1 MLRIDSTSR
10 FFAGLG
16 ELEMDN
22 RIRPLLNRYADF
34 DFRIDTTEWTFRFSR
49 VAQTAGTMATV
60 EDIKNSRGEEN
71 IFIWCFFLAIAQL
84 ALDEAEAF
92 KWVYYVY
99 IDDPISSL
107 DESNAVMV
115 AHHLAQMLMDAPSR
129 IRVVVSSHHALF
141 INAAEHFA
149 KGKRQNQLTED
160 HIAKITDTYQFRKE
174 EERYSRRVSM
184 DRIAEEG
191 FSLNISRYISTAVGE
206 EEIDLAATN
215 KDLVEIE
222 TRIQEATEK
231 HNTCLRELGLSAL
244 PGSN

>member
-84 ALDEAEAF
+84 AL
-92 KWVYYVY
+92 
-99 IDDPISSL
+99 
-107 DESNAVMV
+107 
-115 AHHLAQMLMDAPSR
+115 H
-129 IRVVVSSHHALF
+129 
-141 INAAEHFA
+141 
-149 KGKRQNQLTED
+149 
-160 HIAKITDTYQFRKE
+160 
-174 EERYSRRVSM
+174 
-184 DRIAEEG
+184 
-191 FSLNISRYISTAVGE
+191 
-206 EEIDLAATN
+206 
-215 KDLVEIE
+215 
-222 TRIQEATEK
+222 
-231 HNTCLRELGLSAL
+231 
-244 PGSN
+244 